1 MAGKS
6 VYISC
11 ASSDASLLD
20 MVSAALD
27 AWEVAYTS
35 LEQPQFEMAGQMML
49 PEKAQAAIRQ
59 AEVFLR
65 LCTASTAS
73 SASMAQE
80 LHFYRAL
87 EVEDRSRRQS
97 DRRTLI
103 NLILD
108 GGYQREPFDEVTL
121 FITTAGKTR
130 AYWLDELARPLG
142 VATQARRL
150 GRRSAIVLGLAGGVT
165 LLSATAA
172 GVLAVRNQ
180 NLAAQQAAAKASP
193 FGPGNQV
200 SGQPAWPPT
209 AISSDYAAAVKSA
222 GLINPSIGLASDGNT
237 LYAFGPDTIRALNS
251 TAKGKPLW
259 TSTEYSNIQLPAT
272 YSLET
277 PLPYADS
284 QVLVF
289 QHLDAQ
295 SNLNLAV
302 ASSRTR
308 SELWHMVVPLGG
320 FPAGPATV
328 VDTTLYCLFPLNSD
342 WSVCAFDLHTGHV
355 KWSYSIGTGTPHPAI
370 GYAGGRVYIGDPY
383 RCTCLNA
390 QTGKK
395 IWQQHL
401 HTTVVAT
408 VLVSG
413 GLALFGALDGNFYAL
428 DASSGRLRWRTN
440 LAAPVSAQAV
450 VSGTVV
456 YVGDINGY
464 LWALDLS
471 SGNIYWRVFAGASES
486 RDAGTSNAIILYP
499 PVVYRN
505 LVAVVAGDTL
515 STVDLIS
522 GTLRWPYQTQPID
535 SSTRGLATGPV
546 LLGGYF
552 AIGDAQ
558 NHIIALNP

>member
-11 ASSDASLLD
+11 ASSDTPLLD

-27 AWEVAYTS
+27 AWEVVYTS
-35 LEQPQFEMAGQMML
+35 LEQPKIATAGQMML
-49 PEKAQAAIRQ
+49 PENAQAAIRQ

-65 LCTASTAS
+65 LCTTATAS

-80 LHFYRAL
+80 LHFFRAL
-87 EVEDRSRRQS
+87 EVGDRSKRRS
-97 DRRTLI
+97 DKRTLI

-108 GGYQREPFDEVTL
+108 AGYQREPFDAVTL
-121 FITTAGKTR
+121 FVDTAGKTR
-130 AYWLDELARPLG
+130 AFWLDELARPLG

-172 GVLAVRNQ
+172 GGLLLRNQ
-180 NLAAQQAAAKASP
+180 RQAAAATEGG
-193 FGPGNQV
+193 FGPGNQL
-200 SGQPAWPPT
+200 SSRPAWPPT
-209 AISSDYAAAVKSA
+209 AVSSDFAAAVKSA
-222 GLINPSIGLASDGNT
+222 GLINPSISLASDGNT
-237 LYAFGPDTIRALNS
+237 LYAFGPDTILALNPRGKPIWKS
-251 TAKGKPLW
+251 TA
-259 TSTEYSNIQLPAT
+259 YSNIQLPGI
-272 YSLET
+272 YLLEV

-289 QHLDAQ
+289 QYVDAQ
-295 SNLNLAV
+295 SNINLAV

-308 SELWHMVVPLGG
+308 SELWHIVVPIG
-320 FPAGPATV
+320 FPAGPVTV
-328 VDTTLYCLFPLNSD
+328 VESTLYCLFPLNSD

-355 KWSYSIGTGTPHPAI
+355 KWSYSIGVGTPHPAI
-370 GYAGGRVYIGDPY
+370 GYADGRVYIGDPY

-390 QTGKK
+390 ETGKK

-408 VLVSG
+408 VVISG
-413 GLALFGALDGNFYAL
+413 GLALFGGLDGYFYAL
-428 DASSGRLRWRTN
+428 DASSGTLRWRTN

-450 VSGTVV
+450 ITGNVV
-456 YVGDINGY
+456 YVGDVDGY
-464 LWALDLS
+464 LWALDLA
-471 SGNIYWRVFAGASES
+471 SGNIYWRVFAGANES

-515 STVDLIS
+515 SAVDLIS

-535 SSTRGLATGPV
+535 SSTRALATGPV

-552 AIGDAQ
+552 VIGDAQ
-558 NHIIALNP
+558 NHVIALNP